1 MEKQLYTDW
10 LVLSQQKDTKVA
22 QQCFETVIKYY
33 QQKHR
38 FYHTLTHLNDVF
50 TQLKKLQLSTYDRL
64 ILAHVT
70 LFHDVIYDSSSKE
83 NEFQSAQFAEKWL
96 LKLKVVKNDIAYIK
110 EIIID
115 TATHISDDP
124 LARLFFD
131 MDMTILGTPK
141 DVYEAYTEAI
151 QKEYSTIPKLL
162 YRIGRKRFIK
172 QLLSREW
179 IFNTKGCRDSFEK
192 QARVNLSCELKSL

>member
-10 LVLSQQKDTKVA
+10 LQLSQQKDTKVA

-70 LFHDVIYDSSSKE
+70 LFHDVIYESSSTE
-83 NEFQSAQFAEKWL
+83 NEFQSAQFAERWL
-96 LKLKVVKNDIAYIK
+96 TRLGISKDVQNHIK
-110 EIIID
+110 QIIID
-115 TATHISDDP
+115 TKTHVSDDP
-124 LARLFFD
+124 LAQLFFD
-131 MDMTILGTPK
+131 MDMSILGSSK
-141 DVYEAYTEAI
+141 EVYKAYTKAI
-151 QKEYSTIPKLL
+151 QEEYSTIPKLL

-179 IFNTKGCRDSFEK
+179 VFNTKVYRDVYEK
-192 QARVNLSCELKSL
+192 QARVNLNCELKSL